1 MNADMTFNPQH
12 LRRIGVMTCG
22 GDAPGMNT
30 CIRAVV
36 RTASNYELEVYGIRR
51 AFAGLVA
58 GDMIRLGPRDVG
70 GILQRGGTV
79 LQTARLPEFSQE
91 RLQKLAL
98 RRLHEHE
105 IQALVVIG
113 GNGSLRGAYALHQR
127 GFPVIGIPATIDND
141 VWGTNMAIGVDTAIN
156 TILDAIDR
164 LRDTA
169 SSHQRTLIVET
180 MGRKCGYLALMAG
193 ITGGAEVIHIPE
205 VPLSLEEM
213 ARRVEEAYIR
223 GKTHALLVVSEG
235 AEHRT
240 TDIAR
245 YLEEQETGFEV
256 RITIL
261 GHVQRGGKPS
271 HFDRLLATRMGVAAV
286 EALREGKCGYM
297 TALQGRKI
305 VLIPL
310 EEVVQNERQAN
321 LEYYRIAQ
329 MLAK

>member
-1 MNADMTFNPQH
+1 MSTETSFDAQH

-36 RTASNYELEVYGIRR
+36 RTALNYQIEVYGIRR

-58 GDMIRLGPRDVG
+58 GDMERLGPRDVG
-70 GILQRGGTV
+70 GILQRGGTI
-79 LQTARLPEFSQE
+79 LQTARLPEFREE

-105 IQALVVIG
+105 IDALIVIG
-113 GNGSLRGAYALHQR
+113 GNGSLRGAFMLQQR

-156 TILDAIDR
+156 TILEAIDR

-169 SSHQRTLIVET
+169 SSHQRALLVET

-205 VPLSLEEM
+205 VSITLEEI

-223 GKTHALLVVSEG
+223 GKTHAILVISEG

-261 GHVQRGGKPS
+261 GHVQRGGRPS

-286 EALREGKCGYM
+286 EALRRGTCGVM
-297 TALQGRKI
+297 TALRGREI
-305 VLIPL
+305 TLVPL
-310 EEVVQNERQAN
+310 EEVISHERKAN
-321 LEYYRIAQ
+321 LEYYEIAQ
-329 MLAK
+329 VLAR